1 MVRLCAGGPFPYTR
15 FVSEPPK
22 IIGHRGAAAL
32 APENTLGGFRK
43 AKQAG
48 AGWVEFDVRI
58 TRDSR
63 LAVIH
68 DADLER
74 TTNGRGSVADCDMAE
89 LGALDAGSWFE
100 AGGGYAGERVPSL
113 EEALEILG
121 DLGLGANIEVKPTPG
136 REHEAGRCAARIAAR
151 SGRRDAGLPLLS
163 SFSPEVLEAAR
174 EASAELPL
182 GLLLSRLAPGWES
195 AARAL
200 GCFSL
205 HCNHK
210 ALNRARARQIK
221 DEGLALLVYTV
232 NEPARARELISWGVD
247 SVITDVPDLLLAGL

>member
-1 MVRLCAGGPFPYTR
+1 MGGSPTR
-15 FVSEPPK
+15 KVSELPK

-74 TTNGRGSVADCDMAE
+74 TTNGRGSVADRDMAE

-113 EEALEILG
+113 EETLELLG

-136 REHEAGRCAARIAAR
+136 REREAGRCAALIAAR
-151 SGRRDAGLPLLS
+151 SGRRDAGSPLLS
-163 SFSPEVLEAAR
+163 SFNTEALEAAR
-174 EASAELPL
+174 EASGALPL
-182 GLLLSRLAPGWES
+182 GLLLSRLTPGWKDV
-195 AARAL
+195 ARRL

-205 HCNHK
+205 HCNHQ
-210 ALNRARARQIK
+210 ALDRARARQIK

-232 NEPARARELISWGVD
+232 NEPARARELIAWGVD
-247 SVITDVPDLLLAGL
+247 SVITDAPDLLLAGL

>member
-1 MVRLCAGGPFPYTR
+1 MVRLCAAAPFPYTR
-15 FVSEPPK
+15 EVSELPK
-22 IIGHRGAAAL
+22 IIGHRGAAGL

-113 EEALEILG
+113 EETLELLG

-136 REHEAGRCAARIAAR
+136 REREAGRCAALIAAR
-151 SGRRDAGLPLLS
+151 SGRRDAGSPLLS
-163 SFSPEVLEAAR
+163 SFNTEALEAAR
-174 EASAELPL
+174 EASAALPL
-182 GLLLSRLAPGWES
+182 GLLLSRLAPGWKNV
-195 AARAL
+195 ARAL

-205 HCNHK
+205 HCDHK
-210 ALNRARARQIK
+210 ALDRARARQIK

-247 SVITDVPDLLLAGL
+247 SVITDVPDLLLAGF